1 MSPMSLAT
9 ESRREVSEDD
19 IYGMTRYLAAA
30 VVDGEIS
37 EEEASAA
44 LGEFAEHDG
53 RLLERAAT
61 HQAPQSETERLLHLA
76 ALREDVAA

>member
-1 MSPMSLAT
+1 MSPMSFAT

-30 VVDGEIS
+30 VLDGEIS